1 MEHLVKEIKLI
12 SPIDSIKIMI
22 MIFKGDKTIIQI
34 DDLYIKKLFDN
45 KNFIYFIASK
55 QNYRENILLELDLI
69 LDNVHIKDHE
79 IVQII
84 LKNEYYINAIPELLD
99 IQLGLIEK
107 SEYKNFFSQEQ
118 FIEWKEWV
126 LKRQDIT
133 HKILRKPMTNFLKIL
148 DKYIELYKTNPQKCG
163 VYGLNKDF
171 YNYCCEMNTTLPI
184 GTRINFEL
192 LFEFAEKEKAKLEIM
207 IRNIVEKRK
216 PILKKLKF
224 KKILS
229 YVKSKSEF
237 KYRSKEDII
246 EKHQKEIDVLH
257 QFYDRIFN
265 YKIKCNFVNTD
276 NNNFKGLYMY
286 DTFFINPTNWMNEI
300 TLGVKDLVAHETA
313 PGHHMQ
319 ITMDKEKDSN
329 KNILYHY
336 FGFLSNGFCEG
347 WGLFAEKLIPNINEN
362 DLLGILFG
370 NIHRTIRVQAE
381 IMLNYQGLK
390 EKKVYRLYRNFTIL
404 SKKEINSEIKRIQVM
419 PGQVLCYKL
428 GDQVFR
434 KIFIKVLSKNE
445 SLFSDKAINLYR
457 EILSNGSTSL
467 ELLLQKY
474 QIQLDSLFEFIEI

>member
-1 MEHLVKEIKLI
+1 MEHLTKEIKLI

-34 DDLYIKKLFDN
+34 DDLYIKRLFDN

-126 LKRQDIT
+126 QRRQDIT

-148 DKYIELYKTNPQKCG
+148 DKYIELYKTNPRKCG

-184 GTRINFEL
+184 GTRINFES

-224 KKILS
+224 KKVLGYI
-229 YVKSKSEF
+229 KSKSEF

-246 EKHQKEIDVLH
+246 ERHQKEIDVLH
-257 QFYDRIFN
+257 EYFNRIFN
-265 YKIKCNFVNTD
+265 YKVKCNFVNTD
-276 NNNFKGLYMY
+276 NNNFQGLYMY
-286 DTFFINPTNWMNEI
+286 DTFFINPTNWMNES
-300 TLGVKDLVAHETA
+300 TLTIKDLVAHETA

-319 ITMDKEKDSN
+319 ITMDKEKESN
-329 KNILYHY
+329 KNILYHL

-370 NIHRTIRVQAE
+370 NIYRTIRVQAE
-381 IMLNYQGLK
+381 IMLNYQGMK
-390 EKKVYRLYRNFTIL
+390 EEKVYRLYRNFTIL

-474 QIQLDSLFEFIEI
+474 QIPLDSLFEFIEI